1 MAIRWLGFLW
11 VAVLVLAV
19 SCGGDDDVTPAT
31 PAGSPVGQP
40 TPVLPV
46 TPEPTPIITGNQ
58 FEAPT
63 KGYKV
68 LIPEGWVARPNF
80 FPTATSTTDVFFG
93 PEEADS
99 EVRTNIGVTC
109 EQTEEGTSFEQYVAE
124 KRELLAAVTGR
135 TPETQSTQVS
145 GREAAVMAYSLEREP
160 PVDKID
166 AVFAGDRC
174 VWTVALTVTSGQV
187 EALSPLFDEFL
198 GSFQLLP

>member
-1 MAIRWLGFLW
+1 M
-11 VAVLVLAV
+11 
-19 SCGGDDDVTPAT
+19 
-31 PAGSPVGQP
+31 GQP

-68 LIPEGWVARPNF
+68 LIPEGWIARPNF
-80 FPTATSTTDVFFG
+80 FPTASSTTDVFFG
-93 PEEADS
+93 PEEAGS
-99 EVRTNIGVTC
+99 KVRTNIGVTC
-109 EQTEEGTSFEQYVAE
+109 EQTEEGTSFDQYVAE

-135 TPETQSTQVS
+135 TPETQSIEVS
-145 GREAAVMAYSLEREP
+145 GREAAVMTYSLERDP
-160 PVDKID
+160 AVDKVD

-174 VWTVALTVTSGQV
+174 VWTVALTVAGGQV
-187 EALSPLFDEFL
+187 EAQRPLFDQFL